1 MGMSFTGVLQIV
13 FITLKLIGKISWSWP
28 VVLLPLEISVGAFI
42 IYVVIK
48 LVVFIKYSQGYVMN
62 EPEDDWEDPDIEVWT
77 EEES

>member
-48 LVVFIKYSQGYVMN
+48 LVVFIKYS
-62 EPEDDWEDPDIEVWT
+62 
-77 EEES
+77 